1 MASGRPRSSFWVTS
15 KLWNSDHRPAEAEKA
30 IKKTISD
37 LQVEYLD
44 LYFMHWPVAFV
55 PGEGNKLDK
64 ETSILD
70 TWRTMETFVEKGYT
84 RYIGISN
91 FDRAQ
96 VEALLK
102 DAKIKPYAH
111 QFETHPYL
119 QQQDFVDFHKE
130 LGIKVIAYAPLANLN
145 PFYDRGL
152 ESILKDP
159 FWREIAEKKNATV
172 PQVVLAWGLQR
183 GTTVIPRTVKESHI
197 SENLGAVNI
206 NFTEEELKRVGEED
220 KKVRMSNPS
229 KSWGVQLFGD
239 LDDHEVSDD
248 AFDEL

>member
-1 MASGRPRSSFWVTS
+1 
-15 KLWNSDHRPAEAEKA
+15 
-30 IKKTISD
+30 
-37 LQVEYLD
+37 
-44 LYFMHWPVAFV
+44 
-55 PGEGNKLDK
+55 
-64 ETSILD
+64 
-70 TWRTMETFVEKGYT
+70 MESFVEKGYT

-96 VEALLK
+96 VQALLK

-183 GTTVIPRTVKESHI
+183 GTIVIPRTVKESHI

-206 NFTEEELKRVGEED
+206 NFTEEELKTVGEED

-248 AFDEL
+248 GFDEL